1 MVRILQKKF
10 VTAAMAAV
18 SVLLLVLVAAMNI
31 ANCWISSSQTQQQM
45 NMLTDIEQQVMRQGN
60 FSTES
65 GHFPERFFHV
75 PPDKKST
82 KGNWLNPPVDE
93 DMAMSLRFFTVCL
106 NAQNEVIRKD
116 ISRIAS
122 VSDKEAEEYAEQVI
136 RSEKLTG
143 YLEHFKYQIVT
154 AEMENLSEKLE
165 KTVLFLDISRQFHSI
180 WMVFVLSISIA
191 LICWLCMFLFVVVLS
206 GKAIRPVADSIQK
219 QRQFVTDAGHE
230 IKTPLAIIQAN
241 LDAMELLEGENKWS
255 RNIRRQT
262 FRLNGLMQNLLTLAK
277 MEEESLC
284 LPMETVFLKE
294 LLEEAVRIFA
304 EAAALKK
311 IHLEKEVCS
320 EGMIHA
326 NREYTQRLLSILLD
340 NAVKYTDEEGM
351 ITISLQEKGNAAV
364 LQVKNTCKELPP
376 VDAEKLFDRFYRADQ
391 ARTQKSGG
399 YGIGLSAAYAIV
411 KAQRGNIFADYPDG
425 HTIRFTVVFNV

>member
-1 MVRILQKKF
+1 MVRTLQKKF

-31 ANCWISSSQTQQQM
+31 ANCWISSSQIQKQM
-45 NMLTDIEQQVMRQGN
+45 NMLADMEQQVMRQEN
-60 FSTES
+60 LSLEP
-65 GHFPERFFHV
+65 GHLPERFFHA
-75 PPDKKST
+75 PPDKKSA
-82 KGNWLNPPVDE
+82 KGNWLSPPIDE

-122 VSDKEAEEYAEQVI
+122 VSDKEAEEYAGQVV

-143 YLEHFKYQIVT
+143 YLEHFKYQVVMT
-154 AEMENLSEKLE
+154 KMQSLSEEPE
-165 KTVLFLDISRQFHSI
+165 KTVLFLDVSRQFHSI

-191 LICWLCMFLFVVVLS
+191 LICWFCMFLFVAVLS
-206 GKAIRPVADSIQK
+206 GKAIRPVAASIQK

-255 RNIRRQT
+255 RNIRSQT
-262 FRLNGLMQNLLTLAK
+262 IRLNGLMQNLLTLAK

-284 LPMETVFLKE
+284 LPVEMVSMKE
-294 LLEEAVRIFA
+294 LLEEAVRMFA

-311 IHLEKEVCS
+311 IHLELEICC

-340 NAVKYTDEEGM
+340 NAVKYTDDEGM
-351 ITISLQEKGNAAV
+351 ITISLQEKGRAAV
-364 LQVKNTCKELPP
+364 LRVKNTCKELPP
-376 VDAEKLFDRFYRADQ
+376 VEAEKLFDRFYRADQ

-411 KAQRGNIFADYPDG
+411 KAQKGIISAAYPEE
-425 HTIRFTVVFNV
+425 HTIQFTVVFNK